1 MKELI
6 EYIGKNLVDNPEGV
20 WVKESVQGDVKVY
33 DLFVN
38 PEETGKVI
46 GKHGNIAKALRVLVN
61 AMAAKNKIRVIL
73 NVPDVLNVKRSE

>member
-6 EYIGKNLVDNPEGV
+6 EYIGKNLVDDPEGV
-20 WVKESVQGDVKVY
+20 WVKETIQDGVIIY
-33 DLFVN
+33 DLYVN

-46 GKHGNIAKALRVLVN
+46 GKHGKIAKSIRVLVN
-61 AMAAKNKIRVIL
+61 AMAARNNIRVIL

>member
-6 EYIGKNLVDNPEGV
+6 ECIGKNLVDNPEGV
-20 WVKESVQGDVKVY
+20 WVKESVQDDVITY
-33 DLFVN
+33 DLFVS

-46 GKHGNIAKALRVLVN
+46 GKHGKIANAIRVIVN
-61 AMAAKNKIRVIL
+61 AMAARNNIRVIL

>member
-6 EYIGKNLVDNPEGV
+6 EYIAKNLVDDPEGV
-20 WVKESVQGDVKVY
+20 WVKETVQGEVIIY
-33 DLFVN
+33 DLFVS

-46 GKHGNIAKALRVLVN
+46 GRHGKIAGALRVIVN
-61 AMAAKNKIRVIL
+61 AMAAKNNVRVIL